1 MRDYLDKGFP
11 KGGGGGGGGGGSDV
25 WEKFPN
31 NIVFFSLRAYLN
43 KSRVTTKRKKKLVGK
58 AHHGKLPITT
68 SPLRCG
74 RHLWQAGRPCHQQRG
89 PMQKT
94 PTTKSSPFLLCN
106 IAIFCFR
113 SIFQKRKTRCP
124 FMEHRKRSQAKWIR
138 AGKISILV
146 LSIFVLHSKPAQSCM
161 DFQSVIRLTKK
172 MTCRHT
178 INS

>member
-1 MRDYLDKGFP
+1 MSAEEIGWQSSLWEVANNNFP
-11 KGGGGGGGGGGSDV
+11 FTDV
-25 WEKFPN
+25 VPTSGK
-31 NIVFFSLRAYLN
+31 RADRASIGARCR
-43 KSRVTTKRKKKLVGK
+43 KPQQQSPPSRN
-58 AHHGKLPITT
+58 P
-68 SPLRCG
+68 
-74 RHLWQAGRPCHQQRG
+74 
-89 PMQKT
+89 
-94 PTTKSSPFLLCN
+94 CN
-106 IAIFCFR
+106 ISIFRFR
-113 SIFQKRKTRCP
+113 FTFQKRKMRCP